1 MLVDLTSSSYQL
13 LKCLGILVFFTKM
26 NYRWICTCTLLSLPS
41 VPLSHRAPPR
51 PALSWWILNMPCD
64 VVSICQHLSG
74 TEYISYFYHSCHEM
88 LDKCHLKKVLFWFY
102 FGSWFEGT
110 VHRDRGGMMAGARG
124 SSCQASHLQSG
135 SRERY
140 VIAPLFPFLFI

>member
-1 MLVDLTSSSYQL
+1 MSWYF
-13 LKCLGILVFFTKM
+13 GFFYK
-26 NYRWICTCTLLSLPS
+26 NELSLNMHMYSLVSAKCSSKP
-41 VPLSHRAPPR
+41 PKSHHQSRAPPR
-51 PALSWWILNMPCD
+51 PALSWGILNMPCD